1 MTAQSMSADGEAAAP
16 PPRPAEICAELLAA
30 LEASEGRRRRRVRD
44 TTPDAI
50 GLGLKRALLEDV
62 VRADPDPATFDVWL
76 AERCLSAGTA
86 DGPVRAMAMSIWDEW
101 QLAASAAEFRAWL
114 ARGGPSDDRDGSPRD
129 GRRGS

>member
-1 MTAQSMSADGEAAAP
+1 MTARSMSAAGEAAAL

-50 GLGLKRALLEDV
+50 GLRLKRELLEDV
-62 VRADPDPATFDVWL
+62 VRDDPDPSTFDVWL
-76 AERCLSAGTA
+76 AERCLNVGVA
-86 DGPVRAMAMSIWDEW
+86 DGPVRAMAMSIWEEW
-101 QLAASAAEFRAWL
+101 QLAASAAEFRTWR
-114 ARGGPSDDRDGSPRD
+114 ARGAPSVDREGPPRD